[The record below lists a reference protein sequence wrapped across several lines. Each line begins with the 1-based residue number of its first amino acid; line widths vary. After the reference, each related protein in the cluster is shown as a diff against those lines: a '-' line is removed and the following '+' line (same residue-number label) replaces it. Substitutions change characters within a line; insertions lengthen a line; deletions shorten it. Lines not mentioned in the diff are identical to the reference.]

1 MKSADYA
8 SSQYM
13 TKKESFSLFLSA
25 KEKDIKVDAKIDW
38 EARKKAWLEY
48 LNALYDLFSGC
59 LMDFQHKGKLKVS
72 KDSIEI
78 IEGNIG
84 PYQADRMIIEFA
96 DEKIILKPIGT
107 ILIGAMGRVD
117 MSGKYGSVKIVLV
130 DSRMKGI
137 RDQIRIS
144 VVEGDSL
151 PPKKPD
157 SNIEKAVNWEWRFV
171 SAPPASLYQPVNDET
186 IYSVIMEL
194 SNGYKHA

>member
-1 MKSADYA
+1 
-8 SSQYM
+8 M

-59 LMDFQHKGKLKVS
+59 LMDFQHKNKLKVS

-78 IEGNIG
+78 IEENIG

-144 VVEGDSL
+144 VVEGDCL
-151 PPKKPD
+151 PQKKTD
-157 SNIEKAVNWEWRFV
+157 SNNEKAVNWEWRFV